1 MLRSVILTVGTVA
14 LLTLGACGSRD
25 AERSAPEAA
34 SLEDDATSELTT
46 GAAPSNPA
54 ATQQAGVAQTPTQ
67 QVDQGG
73 QEGSSAPPPQ

>member
-1 MLRSVILTVGTVA
+1 MPRSIFLTVGAVA

-34 SLEDDATSELTT
+34 SLEDDATSDLTT
-46 GAAPSNPA
+46 GAAASNPGA
-54 ATQQAGVAQTPTQ
+54 AQQAGVAQTPTQ

-73 QEGSSAPPPQ
+73 QEGSSAPSPQ

>member
-1 MLRSVILTVGTVA
+1 MPRFILLTVGTVA

-34 SLEDDATSELTT
+34 SMEADATSETTT
-46 GAAPSNPA
+46 GVAASNPG
-54 ATQQAGVAQTPTQ
+54 TTPQTGVAQTPAQ

-73 QEGSSAPPPQ
+73 QEGSSTPPPR

>member
-1 MLRSVILTVGTVA
+1 MPRSILLTVGTVA

-34 SLEDDATSELTT
+34 SMEADATSDLST
-46 GAAPSNPA
+46 GAVVSNPG
-54 ATQQAGVAQTPTQ
+54 ATQQADVAQTPAQ

-73 QEGSSAPPPQ
+73 QEGSTAPSPQ

>member
-1 MLRSVILTVGTVA
+1 MPRSKLLTVGAVA

-34 SLEDDATSELTT
+34 SMEADATSDLTT
-46 GAAPSNPA
+46 GAAASNPG

-73 QEGSSAPPPQ
+73 QEESTAPSPQ

>member
-1 MLRSVILTVGTVA
+1 MPRSILLAVGTVA
-14 LLTLGACGSRD
+14 LITLGACGSRD

-34 SLEDDATSELTT
+34 SLEDDATSDLTT
-46 GAAPSNPA
+46 GAAASNPG

-73 QEGSSAPPPQ
+73 QEGSTAPSPQ

>member
-1 MLRSVILTVGTVA
+1 MPRSVILTVGTVA

-34 SLEDDATSELTT
+34 SLEDDATSDLTT
-46 GAAPSNPA
+46 GATASNPA